1 MDGLGHHHLEAQ
13 KNWAVALETYRTAL
27 TTYRRLLGMRAERG
41 SVRTPFASPTLPAR
55 ATQPVAYAGQLDGL
69 TPREREVADL
79 VARGY
84 SNQQIADALVVTR
97 GTVAN
102 HVAHILA
109 KLAVANRTQVAAWV
123 LDPTAIGQEDGALT
137 DGASSVATAPL
148 PILHRPVLASPDP
161 GAPAAISAP
170 LMQMRASADGVKQ
183 RSVG

>member
-1 MDGLGHHHLEAQ
+1 MEGLGHHHLEAQ

-41 SVRTPFASPTLPAR
+41 SVRTSFAGPTLPAR

-84 SNQQIADALVVTR
+84 SNQQIADALVLTR

-123 LDPTAIGQEDGALT
+123 FDRTPAGTRDGTT
-137 DGASSVATAPL
+137 DGAVSAAAPRPAPLYTYAVDQRVAT
-148 PILHRPVLASPDP
+148 
-161 GAPAAISAP
+161 PA
-170 LMQMRASADGVKQ
+170 D
-183 RSVG
+183 

>member
-1 MDGLGHHHLEAQ
+1 MDGLGHHQLEAQ

-41 SVRTPFASPTLPAR
+41 SGRTAFASQPAP
-55 ATQPVAYAGQLDGL
+55 AQPPQPVAYACRLEGL

-84 SNQQIADALVVTR
+84 SNQQIADALVLTR

-123 LDPTAIGQEDGALT
+123 FDRTPHGTRDGTTGGSVSPAPMYVRAV
-137 DGASSVATAPL
+137 DHRVAT
-148 PILHRPVLASPDP
+148 
-161 GAPAAISAP
+161 
-170 LMQMRASADGVKQ
+170 SAD
-183 RSVG
+183 